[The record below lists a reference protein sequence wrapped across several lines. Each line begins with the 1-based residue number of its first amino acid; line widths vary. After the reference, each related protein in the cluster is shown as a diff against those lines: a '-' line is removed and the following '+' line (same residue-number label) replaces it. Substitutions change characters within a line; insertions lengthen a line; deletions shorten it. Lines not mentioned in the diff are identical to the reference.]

1 MCDISITVSS
11 AQKQQ
16 PPRANHPFNKEDPE
30 NLTSTHNFEM
40 ARPSAPPRPRFAPN
54 IKPQPHLMG
63 VTSSVLT
70 RWAPILGI
78 WGAGGAAFVTL
89 AASSIPRFQEDVLK
103 KIPGIASYY
112 ESTIPD
118 CDKPF

>member
-1 MCDISITVSS
+1 MLASS
-11 AQKQQ
+11 
-16 PPRANHPFNKEDPE
+16 
-30 NLTSTHNFEM
+30 
-40 ARPSAPPRPRFAPN
+40 RPRFAPN

-63 VTSSVLT
+63 VTPSVFS

-112 ESTIPD
+112 ESTVPD